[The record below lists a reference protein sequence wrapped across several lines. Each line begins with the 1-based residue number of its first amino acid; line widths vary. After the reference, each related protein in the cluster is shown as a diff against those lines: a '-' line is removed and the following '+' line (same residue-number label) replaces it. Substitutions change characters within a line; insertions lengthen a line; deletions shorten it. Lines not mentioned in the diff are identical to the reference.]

1 MDFRTKMSSKLLYR
15 FFDFFS
21 ASKSKYRNHVVPF
34 PIDSQII
41 ISPNAHGKIVGFYT
55 SNTFYEH
62 EAARMVASAKRLG
75 LLVHT
80 TVVDSTGSWV
90 RNAALKPTFLLEARR
105 EHRGPLLYVDVD
117 AVFHRDPWPVMTTF
131 SCDLAVYR
139 EADRLISATI
149 LLHDTPATL
158 RLLEVWKERC
168 DQDPEIW
175 DQIVLQEILD
185 EDRASESPQYQ
196 VGELPP
202 SFCWIF
208 DRLSNAKTDAVYI
221 EQLQASR
228 QAKAHEKRG
237 RNKWLERRKERIETI
252 EKILAPL
259 MNANIDERPKL

>member
-21 ASKSKYRNHVVPF
+21 ASESKYRNHVVPF
-34 PIDSQII
+34 PIDLQII

-117 AVFHRDPWPVMTTF
+117 AVFHRDPWPIMTTF

-196 VGELPP
+196 VGELPLRFVGSSIGFQTQRP
-202 SFCWIF
+202 MQSTS
-208 DRLSNAKTDAVYI
+208 SNC
-221 EQLQASR
+221 R
-228 QAKAHEKRG
+228 QAGRPRPTRSAVAINGSSGARSASKRSK
-237 RNKWLERRKERIETI
+237 RSSRL
-252 EKILAPL
+252 
-259 MNANIDERPKL
+259 